1 MPFIDLWLTVGLLIL
16 GLMILLWLYS
26 LAIRNSSIVD
36 IFWGTGFVITFWSA
50 IWIGATELTTRVLLL
65 GIMVTIW
72 GLRLSGHIFFRNH
85 GQPEDFRY
93 AAWRTEAGS
102 AWWWRSFFKVF
113 LLQGV
118 ILWIVAAPL
127 IAVQAFTPAPF
138 KCECTTYT
146 GAALWLVGFI
156 FEAGGDWQ
164 LSRFKQNPANKGQ
177 LLTTGLWSLTRHPNY
192 FGDAAQWWGFY
203 LIAFTSGAW
212 WTVFSP
218 LIMTF
223 LLMKV
228 SGVAMLERTL
238 TKTKPGYEDYIT
250 RTNEFFPWFPKK

>member
-1 MPFIDLWLTVGLLIL
+1 MTFLTLWLVAGSIIL
-16 GLMILLWLYS
+16 ALMLLLWLYS
-26 LAIRNSSIVD
+26 LAIKNSSIVD
-36 IFWGTGFVITFWSA
+36 IFWGTGFVLTYWAAAWINPADVSA
-50 IWIGATELTTRVLLL
+50 REILL
-65 GIMVTIW
+65 GALVTLW
-72 GLRLSGHIFFRNH
+72 GLRLSIYIYSRNH

-93 AAWRTEAGS
+93 AAWRAEAGS

-118 ILWIVAAPL
+118 ILWIVATPL
-127 IAVQAFTPAPF
+127 IAVQTAGASPLKCTDFTG
-138 KCECTTYT
+138 T
-146 GAALWLVGFI
+146 ALWLVGFI

-164 LSRFKQNPANKGQ
+164 LSRFKSDPANKAK

-203 LIAFTSGAW
+203 LIAFAGGAW

-218 LIMTF
+218 LLMTF

-238 TKTKPGYEDYIT
+238 TKSKPGFEVYTART
-250 RTNEFFPWFPKK
+250 REFFPWFPKK